1 MRILTPELWLYSVI
15 SGSDVGAVIETR
27 ELDLSLAR
35 RSAVVIS
42 QIEGFL
48 HVGDYTT
55 VGHNNPIAITQ
66 EVDLDPDN
74 VDVWLGDV
82 FGIDDAEIDSSRCFR
97 QHKMYNADTAAGMT
111 EAADSQKLVDWRPNT
126 MQDRPIS
133 TRNIR
138 HHVRTDP
145 LGGNCTYQ
153 AEICVRYFIV
163 ELTLNELG
171 YISASRR

>member
-1 MRILTPELWLYSVI
+1 MRILTPELWAYSVL
-15 SGSDVGAVIETR
+15 SSSDVAAVVETR
-27 ELDLSLAR
+27 ELDFSLAR
-35 RSAVVIS
+35 RSAIVIS

-48 HVGDYTT
+48 HIGDYTT
-55 VGHNNPIAITQ
+55 VGHNNPIAVTQ

-82 FGIDDAEIDSSRCFR
+82 FPIDDSEIDSSRCFR

-111 EAADSQKLVDWRPNT
+111 ESADSQKLVDWRPNT

-138 HHVRTDP
+138 HHLRTDP
-145 LGGNCTYQ
+145 QGGNCTYQ
-153 AEICVRYFIV
+153 GEVCIRYFIV
-163 ELTLNELG
+163 ELSLAELG
-171 YISASRR
+171 YINASRR